1 MTDKTKK
8 ALLDGIGLAVSF
20 LDMLLLNKILSDH
33 SRRIDELES
42 RIGEME
48 DLRRGSAFP
57 EDGNYAIMDAAKNDQ
72 AHISVIEGFCA
83 SALADGAKRDHIT
96 PMSIHFVDSAKN
108 DRHIMTARLV
118 RGKNGSV
125 RIGLAYSAGPDAG
138 RSIQPA
144 YTIAGTADTARTARL
159 IYGRACTIAM
169 GERVVNKEAVWLDGD
184 AAEYLKAIWDALDH
198 ALDDGTC
205 GTHTCGIVTTNGPL
219 PVEIAMER
227 TKDSAGRPFLAVLVN
242 DKDDPRPESGSFPA
256 VRYDR
261 QNAGDAA
268 RAISRYAFEAC
279 GRYGYG
285 CPKRDAAEKA
295 KNS

>member
-8 ALLDGIGLAVSF
+8 VLLDGIGLAVSF

-33 SRRIDELES
+33 SRRIDGLES

-48 DLRRGSAFP
+48 DLRRSSAFP
-57 EDGNYAIMDAAKNDQ
+57 KDGNYAIMDAAKNDQ

-83 SALADGAKRDHIT
+83 SALADAAKRDRIT
-96 PMSIHFVDSAKN
+96 PISIHFVDSAKN

-118 RGKNGSV
+118 REKNGSV
-125 RIGLAYSAGPDAG
+125 RIGLAYSAGPDTG
-138 RSIQPA
+138 LSIQPA
-144 YTIAGTADTARTARL
+144 YTIADAADTARTARL
-159 IYGRACTIAM
+159 IYGKACAIAM
-169 GERVVNKEAVWLDGD
+169 GERVINKEAVWLDGD
-184 AAEYLKAIWDALDH
+184 AAEYLKAVWDVLDH
-198 ALDDGTC
+198 ALDDETC
-205 GTHTCGIVTTNGPL
+205 GTHTCGIVTAGGPL

-227 TKDSAGRPFLAVLVN
+227 TKDGIGRPFLAVLVN
-242 DKDDPRPESGSFPA
+242 DKDDPHPETGPFPA

-268 RAISRYAFEAC
+268 RAISKYAFEAC

-285 CPKRDAAEKA
+285 CPKRDTAEKA
-295 KNS
+295 KKS